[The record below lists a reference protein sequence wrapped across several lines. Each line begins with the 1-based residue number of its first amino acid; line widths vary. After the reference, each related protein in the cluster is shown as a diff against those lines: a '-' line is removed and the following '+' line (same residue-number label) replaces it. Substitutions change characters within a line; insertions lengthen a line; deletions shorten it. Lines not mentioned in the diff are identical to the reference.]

1 MTRHIARCG
10 AFYLGERMNIAKLG
24 FAGVLAVLVS
34 VNSQAGQLT
43 VSNAW
48 ARATAP
54 GQDSAM
60 VQLVITSK
68 RDAKLIGA
76 SSKAAQSAELH
87 SMVHE
92 QGVMKMRQVDVVELP
107 AGKALDLGEAGY
119 HLMLLGLKKPLKSG
133 EKFAL
138 TLNVRHANGKE
149 QAAKVTVVVKPLTE
163 SVEHEHSHHP

>member
-1 MTRHIARCG
+1 MSATVQAE
-10 AFYLGERMNIAKLG
+10 AGELK
-24 FAGVLAVLVS
+24 
-34 VNSQAGQLT
+34 

-48 ARATAP
+48 ARATAS

-76 SSKAAQSAELH
+76 SSKVAQAAELH

-119 HLMLLGLKKPLKSG
+119 HLMLLGLKKPLKAG

-138 TLNVRHANGKE
+138 TLNVRHPNGKE